1 MPRLIC
7 AGLVFAFCSGLLSGC
22 AVPSVTPV
30 EVSAT
35 ALPQIIAHRGGT
47 GDAPE
52 NTLEAIRLALAHH
65 ADAMWL
71 TVQLSKDGVPVLYR
85 PADLSALTD
94 ASGPVAARTA
104 GELAR
109 VNAGWSFRQ
118 TDAQGTD
125 AYPYRSRPVGIPMLR
140 EALRIIPAS
149 MPVILDMKALPAGPQ
164 TEAVAQVLS
173 EENAWSR
180 VTLYSTE
187 AEYQRSFA
195 AYPQA
200 KIFESRDA
208 TRTRLVR
215 VLLQQGC
222 IDAPAEHASA
232 AFEMHR
238 AVTVVE
244 KFTLGEGRSEV
255 NATLWTPATVACF
268 RQRPDVRIVA
278 IAVNN
283 ADDYR
288 AAACLGIDAV
298 LSDSPEKMTAIRAG
312 IGLPL
317 RCGPTPVEN

>member
-7 AGLVFAFCSGLLSGC
+7 AGLVVVFCSAFLSGC
-22 AVPSVTPV
+22 VAPSERPV
-30 EVSAT
+30 DTSASDS

-52 NTLEAIRLALAHH
+52 NTLEAVRLALAHH

-94 ASGPVAARTA
+94 ASGPVSARTA
-104 GELAR
+104 AELAR
-109 VNAGWSFRQ
+109 VNAGWSFRLA
-118 TDAQGTD
+118 DAQGAE
-125 AYPYRSRPVGIPMLR
+125 AYPYRSRPVGIPTLR
-140 EALRIIPAS
+140 EALRAIPAS
-149 MPVILDMKALPAGPQ
+149 MPVVLDMKALPAEPQ
-164 TEAVAQVLS
+164 TRAVAQVLS
-173 EENAWSR
+173 EENAWTR

-187 AEYQRSFA
+187 AEYQRGFA
-195 AYPQA
+195 VYPQA
-200 KIFESRDA
+200 KVFESRDA

-215 VLLQQGC
+215 VLLDQGC
-222 IDAPAEHASA
+222 LDAPAEHASA
-232 AFEMHR
+232 AFELHR

-244 KFTLGEGRSEV
+244 RFTLGEGRSEV

-268 RQRPDVRIVA
+268 RTHPDVHIVA
-278 IAVNN
+278 IAVND

-312 IGLPL
+312 MAGAL
-317 RCGPTPVEN
+317 RCGR